1 MLFIVHLKLLFGNL
15 SILLVALF
23 FSLPTSGLFWY
34 VVDFFL
40 FETTNLLD
48 AFLRVV
54 LMPPFKPTAVVWG
67 KADGAKWSVT
77 TLPQQIMQLTC
88 KLGYTSYTDAKN
100 MVDLVDGLLFI
111 DSNALMVVL
120 FMM

>member
-1 MLFIVHLKLLFGNL
+1 MLFIVHSKLLFGNL
-15 SILLVALF
+15 STLLVALF

-34 VVDFFL
+34 VVDLFL

-67 KADGAKWSVT
+67 KADGAKWSLT
-77 TLPQQIMQLTC
+77 TLPRGQ
-88 KLGYTSYTDAKN
+88 
-100 MVDLVDGLLFI
+100 
-111 DSNALMVVL
+111 
-120 FMM
+120 